1 MQELAQQF
9 EQQGIRCSAD
19 APQRLWCSFCTT
31 YREDLAKFND
41 PLSEREGGVGV
52 KAEEGETGTLD
63 EAARADS
70 DSGSSPSTPGPT
82 RARHTRT
89 PSPSLC
95 TLEATKEAVLAHCA
109 TRTHLYLYE
118 CHVQNGLQHWCGV
131 ELHGYRM
138 LLSHHCIYPSRMFG
152 DGRLLMDTSIS
163 GGMLLGLD
171 VCGGV
176 KLWPQH
182 QYTAVELILPSAL
195 SGVREVLVP
204 PVSMSGAGEE
214 SQRASEAGSGKQR
227 ASSPPLPRNLP
238 GSRVIRIIHEASEIP
253 AEVAGSYNSALN
265 GSRRKGSKAM
275 RSLDRGPA
283 GTSGGRA
290 SSSIVPRYFDEFHRL
305 RSQRVMEGSLKTV
318 LEATNASIIG
328 EARLRRQR
336 RRYAVK
342 HNKTIFIKGKTA
354 AGDEQ

>member
-1 MQELAQQF
+1 MQELARQF
-9 EQQGIRCSAD
+9 EQQGIRCSGD

-31 YREDLAKFND
+31 YRQDLAKFSV
-41 PLSEREGGVGV
+41 PHSEL
-52 KAEEGETGTLD
+52 EEGASVKVEEKTGVADET
-63 EAARADS
+63 ARDDS
-70 DSGSSPSTPGPT
+70 SSGPSPSTSGTT
-82 RARHTRT
+82 RASHPST
-89 PSPSLC
+89 PSSPLC
-95 TLEATKEAVLAHCA
+95 ILEATKESVLAHCA

-118 CHVQNGLQHWCGV
+118 YYVQNELQHWCAV

-138 LLSHHCIYPSRMFG
+138 LLSHHCVYPSRMFG

-163 GGMLLGLD
+163 GGMLLGVD
-171 VCGGV
+171 ICGGV

-182 QYTAVELILPSAL
+182 QYTVVELILPSAR

-204 PVSMSGAGEE
+204 PLSVSCDEE
-214 SQRASEAGSGKQR
+214 ENQRANEAESGKQR
-227 ASSPPLPRNLP
+227 ASSPPLPSPP
-238 GSRVIRIIHEASEIP
+238 GSRVVRVIHEASEIP
-253 AEVAGSYNSALN
+253 AEVASTYNSNLSE
-265 GSRRKGSKAM
+265 SRRRGSKAT
-275 RSLDRGPA
+275 RSLDRGPT
-283 GTSGGRA
+283 GTSGGRV

-342 HNKTIFIKGKTA
+342 HNHVALAKEKTA
-354 AGDEQ
+354 SGG